1 MPRYFKLHE
10 AQELLP
16 QVADLVSRA
25 KDIHARHAEAEA
37 GLSEI
42 TRQVHLM
49 GGMRVDAARVSALRN
64 LRERMAGALRETVQA
79 IQELGVQLKD
89 IEVGLVDFPT
99 LYRGREV
106 LLCWKLGEHS
116 IEFWHGLEEG
126 FRGRKRID
134 RDFMLHHGG
143 EPEEF

>member
-16 QVADLVSRA
+16 RVADLVSRV

-42 TRQVHLM
+42 ARQVHLM
-49 GGMRVDAARVSALRN
+49 GGMRVDPARVSALRN
-64 LRERMAGALRETVQA
+64 LRERMAGALREAVEA

-89 IEVGLVDFPT
+89 IELGLVDFPT

-116 IEFWHGLEEG
+116 IEFWHGLDEG

-134 RDFMLHHGG
+134 RDFLLHHGA
-143 EPEEF
+143 EPDEF